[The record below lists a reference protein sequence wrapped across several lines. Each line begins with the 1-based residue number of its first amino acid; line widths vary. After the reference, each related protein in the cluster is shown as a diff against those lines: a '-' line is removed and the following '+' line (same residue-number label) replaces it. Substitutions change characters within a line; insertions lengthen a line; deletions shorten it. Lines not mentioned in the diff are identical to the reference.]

1 MCFMDNFYLCLSQL
15 LPDDDPEYRSLRVL
29 EERILGDLRLA
40 AGRELVE
47 RLADAQEERLTFEYR
62 QFFLWGLR
70 LGAEL
75 LDA

>member
-1 MCFMDNFYLCLSQL
+1 MCFMDNFYLSLSQL
-15 LPDDDPEYRSLRVL
+15 LPDDDPEYRSLRAL
-29 EERILGDLRLA
+29 EERLLGDLRLA

-47 RLADAQEERLTFEYR
+47 RLSDAQEERLAFEYR